1 MRPIPEYTI
10 VIPSTALRAI
20 KCGAYNSKD
29 QSLLVSSS
37 WGPTRLLRIAPDF
50 VAPGVD
56 VKGIYPTGYGTM
68 TGTSVAAA
76 ITAGIAALL
85 FEWGIVNGNKPAMDS
100 DLIRSY
106 ISNVQLFPEQT
117 AIQNVLLLPSY
128 NAIDI
133 PYPTLWG
140 TYPPKIPESEVKK
153 LPLPTGQ
160 IVLPEPVVPSLIT
173 VHEGRPE
180 DSSASNYTVGF
191 KDYIKNVASCEIYST
206 WPREAIKANVF
217 AILSFTLSRVYT
229 EWYRGKGYGFT
240 ITNSTAFDQAFSFG
254 RNIFDEISE
263 VVDEIFTTYISRPD
277 LVQPLFTQYCDGKR
291 VKRAGWLS
299 QWGSKELADQ
309 GLNALQILKTYYGS
323 DIVLK
328 QAKKV
333 EGIPLSFTNVLKIGS
348 TGDAVKTIQQQLNTI
363 SNNYPLIKKVV
374 VDGVYGASTAEAVR
388 TFQQIFD
395 LPETGEVNFPT
406 WYSISNIFVAIS
418 KLA

>member
-1 MRPIPEYTI
+1 M
-10 VIPSTALRAI
+10 
-20 KCGAYNSKD
+20 
-29 QSLLVSSS
+29 
-37 WGPTRLLRIAPDF
+37 
-50 VAPGVD
+50 
-56 VKGIYPTGYGTM
+56 
-68 TGTSVAAA
+68 
-76 ITAGIAALL
+76 
-85 FEWGIVNGNKPAMDS
+85 
-100 DLIRSY
+100 
-106 ISNVQLFPEQT
+106 
-117 AIQNVLLLPSY
+117 
-128 NAIDI
+128 
-133 PYPTLWG
+133 
-140 TYPPKIPESEVKK
+140 
-153 LPLPTGQ
+153 
-160 IVLPEPVVPSLIT
+160 
-173 VHEGRPE
+173 
-180 DSSASNYTVGF
+180 GF

-333 EGIPLSFTNVLKIGS
+333 EGIPLSFTNVLKNGS

-418 KLA
+418 KLAPV

>member
-1 MRPIPEYTI
+1 M
-10 VIPSTALRAI
+10 S
-20 KCGAYNSKD
+20 
-29 QSLLVSSS
+29 
-37 WGPTRLLRIAPDF
+37 
-50 VAPGVD
+50 
-56 VKGIYPTGYGTM
+56 
-68 TGTSVAAA
+68 
-76 ITAGIAALL
+76 
-85 FEWGIVNGNKPAMDS
+85 NGNTLMDFNTSGGLGYLQVNTFFQGVGSPIQGATVRVFNS
-100 DLIRSY
+100 DTKSIVSESQTDAQGQVKNIALITPPIEYSLQYGLPRPFNQYDVQVIYQDYQSAY

-128 NAIDI
+128 NDIDI

-140 TYPPKIPESEVKK
+140 TYPPKIPESEVKR

-160 IVLPEPVVPSLIT
+160 VVLPEPVVPSLIT

-191 KDYIKNVASCEIYST
+191 QDYIKNVASCEIYST

>member
-1 MRPIPEYTI
+1 M
-10 VIPSTALRAI
+10 S
-20 KCGAYNSKD
+20 
-29 QSLLVSSS
+29 
-37 WGPTRLLRIAPDF
+37 
-50 VAPGVD
+50 
-56 VKGIYPTGYGTM
+56 
-68 TGTSVAAA
+68 
-76 ITAGIAALL
+76 
-85 FEWGIVNGNKPAMDS
+85 NGNTLMDFNTSAGLGYLQVNTFFQGVGSPAQGATVRVFNS
-100 DLIRSY
+100 DTKSIVSESQTDAQGQVKNIALITPPIEYSLQYGLPRPFNQYDVQVIYQDYQSAY

-140 TYPPKIPESEVKK
+140 TYPPKIPESEVKR

-160 IVLPEPVVPSLIT
+160 VVLPEPVVPSLIT

-191 KDYIKNVASCEIYST
+191 QDYIKNVASCEIYST

>member
-1 MRPIPEYTI
+1 M
-10 VIPSTALRAI
+10 S
-20 KCGAYNSKD
+20 
-29 QSLLVSSS
+29 
-37 WGPTRLLRIAPDF
+37 
-50 VAPGVD
+50 
-56 VKGIYPTGYGTM
+56 
-68 TGTSVAAA
+68 
-76 ITAGIAALL
+76 
-85 FEWGIVNGNKPAMDS
+85 NGNTLMDFNTSGGLGYLQVNTFFQGVGSPAQGATVRVFNS
-100 DLIRSY
+100 DTKSIVSESQTDAQGQVKNIALITPPIEYSLQYGLPRPFNQYDVQVIYQDYQSAY

-140 TYPPKIPESEVKK
+140 TYPPKIPESEVKR

-160 IVLPEPVVPSLIT
+160 VVLPEPVVPSLIT

-217 AILSFTLSRVYT
+217 AILSFTLNRVYT

>member
-1 MRPIPEYTI
+1 M
-10 VIPSTALRAI
+10 S
-20 KCGAYNSKD
+20 
-29 QSLLVSSS
+29 
-37 WGPTRLLRIAPDF
+37 
-50 VAPGVD
+50 
-56 VKGIYPTGYGTM
+56 
-68 TGTSVAAA
+68 
-76 ITAGIAALL
+76 
-85 FEWGIVNGNKPAMDS
+85 NGNTLMDFNTSGGLGYLQVNTFFQGVGSPAQGATVRVFNS
-100 DLIRSY
+100 DTKSIVSESQTDAQGQVKNIALITPPIEYSLQYGLPRPFNQYDVQVIYQDYQSVY

-191 KDYIKNVASCEIYST
+191 QDYIKNVASCEIYST

-418 KLA
+418 KVQFTRDYTG

>member
-1 MRPIPEYTI
+1 M
-10 VIPSTALRAI
+10 S
-20 KCGAYNSKD
+20 
-29 QSLLVSSS
+29 
-37 WGPTRLLRIAPDF
+37 
-50 VAPGVD
+50 
-56 VKGIYPTGYGTM
+56 
-68 TGTSVAAA
+68 
-76 ITAGIAALL
+76 
-85 FEWGIVNGNKPAMDS
+85 NGNTLMDFNTSGGLGYLQVNTFFQGVGSPIQGATVRVFNS
-100 DLIRSY
+100 DTKSIVSESQTDAQGQVKNIALITPPIEYSLQYGLPRPFNQYDVQVIYQDYQSAY

-140 TYPPKIPESEVKK
+140 TYPPKIPESEVKRV
-153 LPLPTGQ
+153 PLPTGQ
-160 IVLPEPVVPSLIT
+160 VVLPEPVVPSLIT

-191 KDYIKNVASCEIYST
+191 QDYIKNVASCEIYST

-217 AILSFTLSRVYT
+217 AILSFTLNRVYT

>member
-1 MRPIPEYTI
+1 M
-10 VIPSTALRAI
+10 S
-20 KCGAYNSKD
+20 
-29 QSLLVSSS
+29 
-37 WGPTRLLRIAPDF
+37 
-50 VAPGVD
+50 
-56 VKGIYPTGYGTM
+56 
-68 TGTSVAAA
+68 
-76 ITAGIAALL
+76 
-85 FEWGIVNGNKPAMDS
+85 NGNTLMDFNTSGGLGYLQVNTFFQGVGSPAQGATVRVFNS
-100 DLIRSY
+100 DTKSIVSESQTDAQGQVKNIALITPPIEYSLQYGLPRPFNQYDVQVIYQDYQSAY

-128 NAIDI
+128 HAIDI

-140 TYPPKIPESEVKK
+140 TYPPKIPESEVKR

-160 IVLPEPVVPSLIT
+160 VVLPEPVVPSLIT

-191 KDYIKNVASCEIYST
+191 KDYIKNVASSEIYST

>member
-1 MRPIPEYTI
+1 M
-10 VIPSTALRAI
+10 S
-20 KCGAYNSKD
+20 
-29 QSLLVSSS
+29 
-37 WGPTRLLRIAPDF
+37 
-50 VAPGVD
+50 
-56 VKGIYPTGYGTM
+56 
-68 TGTSVAAA
+68 
-76 ITAGIAALL
+76 
-85 FEWGIVNGNKPAMDS
+85 NGNTLMDFNTSGGLGYLQVNTFFQGVGSPAQGATVRVFNS
-100 DLIRSY
+100 DTKSIVSESQTDAQGQVKNIALITPPIEYSLQYGLPRPFNHYDVQVIYQDYQSVY

-140 TYPPKIPESEVKK
+140 TYPPKIPESEVKR

-160 IVLPEPVVPSLIT
+160 VVLPEPVVPSLIT

>member
-1 MRPIPEYTI
+1 M
-10 VIPSTALRAI
+10 S
-20 KCGAYNSKD
+20 
-29 QSLLVSSS
+29 
-37 WGPTRLLRIAPDF
+37 
-50 VAPGVD
+50 
-56 VKGIYPTGYGTM
+56 
-68 TGTSVAAA
+68 
-76 ITAGIAALL
+76 
-85 FEWGIVNGNKPAMDS
+85 NGNTLMDFNTSGGLGYLQVNTFFQGVGSPAQGATVRVFNS
-100 DLIRSY
+100 DTKSIVSESQTDAQGQMKNIALITPPIEYSLQYGLPRPFNQYDVQVIYQDYQSAY

-140 TYPPKIPESEVKK
+140 TYPPKIPESEVKR

-160 IVLPEPVVPSLIT
+160 VVLPEPVVPSLIT

-191 KDYIKNVASCEIYST
+191 QDYIKNVASCEIYST

-263 VVDEIFTTYISRPD
+263 VVDEIFTTYISWPD
-277 LVQPLFTQYCDGKR
+277 LVQPLFTLYCDGKR

-333 EGIPLSFTNVLKIGS
+333 EGIPLSFTNVLKTGS

>member
-1 MRPIPEYTI
+1 M
-10 VIPSTALRAI
+10 S
-20 KCGAYNSKD
+20 
-29 QSLLVSSS
+29 
-37 WGPTRLLRIAPDF
+37 
-50 VAPGVD
+50 
-56 VKGIYPTGYGTM
+56 
-68 TGTSVAAA
+68 
-76 ITAGIAALL
+76 
-85 FEWGIVNGNKPAMDS
+85 NGNTPKDFNTSGGLGYLQVNTFLQGVGSPTQGVTVRVLNS
-100 DLIRSY
+100 DTKSIVSESQTDAQGQVKNIALITPPIEYSLQYGSPRPFNQYDVQVIYQDYQSAY
-106 ISNVQLFPEQT
+106 ISNVQLFPGQT
-117 AIQNVLLLPSY
+117 AIQNVFLLPSY

-140 TYPPKIPESEVKK
+140 IYPPKIPESEVKK

-191 KDYIKNVASCEIYST
+191 KDYIKNVASSEIYST

-217 AILSFTLSRVYT
+217 AILSFTLNRVYT

-240 ITNSTAFDQAFSFG
+240 ITNSTAFDQSFSFG

-299 QWGSKELADQ
+299 QWGSKDLADQ

-348 TGDAVKTIQQQLNTI
+348 TGGAVKTIQQQLNAI

-388 TFQQIFD
+388 TFQQIFN

>member
-1 MRPIPEYTI
+1 M
-10 VIPSTALRAI
+10 S
-20 KCGAYNSKD
+20 
-29 QSLLVSSS
+29 
-37 WGPTRLLRIAPDF
+37 
-50 VAPGVD
+50 
-56 VKGIYPTGYGTM
+56 
-68 TGTSVAAA
+68 
-76 ITAGIAALL
+76 
-85 FEWGIVNGNKPAMDS
+85 NGNTLMDFNTSGGLGYLQVNTFFQGVGSPAQGATVRAFNS
-100 DLIRSY
+100 DTKSIVSESQTDAQGQVKNIALITPPIEYSLQYGLPRPFNQYDVQVIYQDYQSAY

-140 TYPPKIPESEVKK
+140 TYPPKIPESEVKR

-160 IVLPEPVVPSLIT
+160 VVLPEPVVPSLIT

-191 KDYIKNVASCEIYST
+191 QDYIKNVASCEIYST

>member
-1 MRPIPEYTI
+1 M
-10 VIPSTALRAI
+10 S
-20 KCGAYNSKD
+20 
-29 QSLLVSSS
+29 
-37 WGPTRLLRIAPDF
+37 
-50 VAPGVD
+50 
-56 VKGIYPTGYGTM
+56 
-68 TGTSVAAA
+68 
-76 ITAGIAALL
+76 
-85 FEWGIVNGNKPAMDS
+85 NGNTLMDFNTSGGLGYLQVNTFFQGVGSPAQGATVRVFNS
-100 DLIRSY
+100 DTKSIVSESQTDAQGQVKNIALITPPIEYSLQYGLPRPFNQYDVQVIYQDYQSEY

-333 EGIPLSFTNVLKIGS
+333 EGIPLSFTNVLKNGS

>member
-1 MRPIPEYTI
+1 M
-10 VIPSTALRAI
+10 S
-20 KCGAYNSKD
+20 
-29 QSLLVSSS
+29 
-37 WGPTRLLRIAPDF
+37 
-50 VAPGVD
+50 
-56 VKGIYPTGYGTM
+56 
-68 TGTSVAAA
+68 
-76 ITAGIAALL
+76 
-85 FEWGIVNGNKPAMDS
+85 NGNTLMDFNTSGGLGYLQVNTFFQGVGSPAQGATVRVFNS
-100 DLIRSY
+100 DTKSIVSESQTDAQGQVKNIALITPPIEYSLQYGLPRPFNQYDVQVIYQDYQSVY

-140 TYPPKIPESEVKK
+140 TYPPKIPESEVKR

-160 IVLPEPVVPSLIT
+160 VVLPEPVVPSLIT

-333 EGIPLSFTNVLKIGS
+333 EGVPLSFTNVLKIGS

>member
-1 MRPIPEYTI
+1 M
-10 VIPSTALRAI
+10 S
-20 KCGAYNSKD
+20 
-29 QSLLVSSS
+29 
-37 WGPTRLLRIAPDF
+37 
-50 VAPGVD
+50 
-56 VKGIYPTGYGTM
+56 
-68 TGTSVAAA
+68 
-76 ITAGIAALL
+76 
-85 FEWGIVNGNKPAMDS
+85 NGNTLMDFNTSGGLGYLQVNTFFQGVGSPAQGATVRVFNS
-100 DLIRSY
+100 DTKSIVSESQTDAQGQVKNIALITPPIEYSLQYGLPRPFNQYDVQVIYQDYQSAY

-140 TYPPKIPESEVKK
+140 TYPPKIPESEVKR

-160 IVLPEPVVPSLIT
+160 VVLPEPVVPSLIT

-191 KDYIKNVASCEIYST
+191 QDYIKNVASCEIYST

-395 LPETGEVNFPT
+395 LPETGEINFPT

>member
-1 MRPIPEYTI
+1 M
-10 VIPSTALRAI
+10 S
-20 KCGAYNSKD
+20 
-29 QSLLVSSS
+29 
-37 WGPTRLLRIAPDF
+37 
-50 VAPGVD
+50 
-56 VKGIYPTGYGTM
+56 
-68 TGTSVAAA
+68 
-76 ITAGIAALL
+76 
-85 FEWGIVNGNKPAMDS
+85 NGNTLMDFNTSGGLGYLQVNTFFQGVGSPAQGATVRVFNS
-100 DLIRSY
+100 DTKSIVSESQTDAQGQVKNIALITPPIEYSLQYGLPRPFNQYDVQVIYQDYQSVY

-333 EGIPLSFTNVLKIGS
+333 EGIPLSFTNVLKNGS

-406 WYSISNIFVAIS
+406 WYSISNIFVAITNQEE
-418 KLA
+418 

>member
-1 MRPIPEYTI
+1 M
-10 VIPSTALRAI
+10 S
-20 KCGAYNSKD
+20 
-29 QSLLVSSS
+29 
-37 WGPTRLLRIAPDF
+37 
-50 VAPGVD
+50 
-56 VKGIYPTGYGTM
+56 
-68 TGTSVAAA
+68 
-76 ITAGIAALL
+76 
-85 FEWGIVNGNKPAMDS
+85 NGNTLMDFNTSGGLGYLQVNTFFQGVGSPAQGATVRVFNS
-100 DLIRSY
+100 DTKSIVSESQTDAQGQVKNIALITPPIEYSLQYGLPRPFNQYDVQVIYQDYQSVY
-106 ISNVQLFPEQT
+106 ISNVQLFPERT

-140 TYPPKIPESEVKK
+140 TYPPKIPESEVKR

-160 IVLPEPVVPSLIT
+160 VVLPEPVVPSLIT

>member
-1 MRPIPEYTI
+1 M
-10 VIPSTALRAI
+10 S
-20 KCGAYNSKD
+20 
-29 QSLLVSSS
+29 
-37 WGPTRLLRIAPDF
+37 
-50 VAPGVD
+50 
-56 VKGIYPTGYGTM
+56 
-68 TGTSVAAA
+68 
-76 ITAGIAALL
+76 
-85 FEWGIVNGNKPAMDS
+85 NGNTLMDFNTSGGLGYLQVNTFFQGVGSPAQGATVRVFNS
-100 DLIRSY
+100 DTKSIVSESQTDAQGQVKNIALITPPIEYSLQYGLPRPFNQYDVQVIYQDYQSAY

-333 EGIPLSFTNVLKIGS
+333 EGIPLSFTNVLKNGS

>member
-1 MRPIPEYTI
+1 M
-10 VIPSTALRAI
+10 S
-20 KCGAYNSKD
+20 
-29 QSLLVSSS
+29 
-37 WGPTRLLRIAPDF
+37 
-50 VAPGVD
+50 
-56 VKGIYPTGYGTM
+56 
-68 TGTSVAAA
+68 
-76 ITAGIAALL
+76 
-85 FEWGIVNGNKPAMDS
+85 NGNTLMDFNTSGGLGYLQVNTFFQGVGSPIQGATVRVFNS
-100 DLIRSY
+100 DTKSIVSESQTDAQGQVKNIALITPPIEYSLQYGLPRPFNQYDVQVIYQDYQSAY

-117 AIQNVLLLPSY
+117 AIQNVFLLPSY
-128 NAIDI
+128 NDIDI

-180 DSSASNYTVGF
+180 DSSANNYTVGF

-333 EGIPLSFTNVLKIGS
+333 EGIPLSFTNVLKTGS
-348 TGDAVKTIQQQLNTI
+348 TGDAVKTIQQQLNAI

>member
-1 MRPIPEYTI
+1 M
-10 VIPSTALRAI
+10 S
-20 KCGAYNSKD
+20 
-29 QSLLVSSS
+29 
-37 WGPTRLLRIAPDF
+37 
-50 VAPGVD
+50 
-56 VKGIYPTGYGTM
+56 
-68 TGTSVAAA
+68 
-76 ITAGIAALL
+76 
-85 FEWGIVNGNKPAMDS
+85 NGNTLMDFNTSGGLGYLQVNTFFQGVGSPAQGATVRVFNS
-100 DLIRSY
+100 DTKSIVSESQTDAQGQVKNIALITPPIEYSLQYGLPRPFNQYDVQVIYQDYQSVY

-128 NAIDI
+128 NDIDI

>member
-1 MRPIPEYTI
+1 M
-10 VIPSTALRAI
+10 S
-20 KCGAYNSKD
+20 
-29 QSLLVSSS
+29 
-37 WGPTRLLRIAPDF
+37 
-50 VAPGVD
+50 
-56 VKGIYPTGYGTM
+56 
-68 TGTSVAAA
+68 
-76 ITAGIAALL
+76 
-85 FEWGIVNGNKPAMDS
+85 NGNTLMDFNTSGGLGYLQVNTFFQGVGSPAQGATVRVFNS
-100 DLIRSY
+100 DTKSIVSESQTDAQGQVKNIALITPPIEYSLQYGLPRPFNQYDVQVIYQDYQSVY

-191 KDYIKNVASCEIYST
+191 QDYIKNVASCEIYST

>member
-1 MRPIPEYTI
+1 M
-10 VIPSTALRAI
+10 S
-20 KCGAYNSKD
+20 
-29 QSLLVSSS
+29 
-37 WGPTRLLRIAPDF
+37 
-50 VAPGVD
+50 
-56 VKGIYPTGYGTM
+56 
-68 TGTSVAAA
+68 
-76 ITAGIAALL
+76 
-85 FEWGIVNGNKPAMDS
+85 NGNTLMDFNTSGGLGYLQVNTFFQGVGSPAQGATVRVFNS
-100 DLIRSY
+100 DTKSIVSESQTDAQGQVKNIALITPPIEYSLQYGLPRPFNQYDVQVIYQDYQSAY

-160 IVLPEPVVPSLIT
+160 VVLPEPVVPSLIT

-191 KDYIKNVASCEIYST
+191 KDYIKNVASSEIYST

>member
-1 MRPIPEYTI
+1 M
-10 VIPSTALRAI
+10 S
-20 KCGAYNSKD
+20 
-29 QSLLVSSS
+29 
-37 WGPTRLLRIAPDF
+37 
-50 VAPGVD
+50 
-56 VKGIYPTGYGTM
+56 
-68 TGTSVAAA
+68 
-76 ITAGIAALL
+76 
-85 FEWGIVNGNKPAMDS
+85 NGNTLMDFNTSGGLGYLQVNTFFQGVGSPAQGATVRVFNS
-100 DLIRSY
+100 DTKSIVSESQTDAQGQVKNIALITPPIEYSLQYGLPRPFNQYDVQVIYQDYQSAY

-128 NAIDI
+128 NDIDI

-160 IVLPEPVVPSLIT
+160 VVLPEPVVPSLIT

>member
-1 MRPIPEYTI
+1 M
-10 VIPSTALRAI
+10 S
-20 KCGAYNSKD
+20 
-29 QSLLVSSS
+29 
-37 WGPTRLLRIAPDF
+37 
-50 VAPGVD
+50 
-56 VKGIYPTGYGTM
+56 
-68 TGTSVAAA
+68 
-76 ITAGIAALL
+76 
-85 FEWGIVNGNKPAMDS
+85 NGNTLMDFNTSGGLGYLQVNTFLQGVGSPMQGATVRVLNS
-100 DLIRSY
+100 DTKSIVSESQTDAQGQVKNIALITPPIEYSLQYGLPRPFNQYDVQVIYQDYQSAY

-128 NAIDI
+128 NDIDI

-140 TYPPKIPESEVKK
+140 TYPPKIPESEVKR

-160 IVLPEPVVPSLIT
+160 VVLPEPVVPSLIT

-180 DSSASNYTVGF
+180 DSSANNYTVGF

-333 EGIPLSFTNVLKIGS
+333 EGIPLSFTNVLKTGS
-348 TGDAVKTIQQQLNTI
+348 TGDAVKTIQQQLNAI

>member
-1 MRPIPEYTI
+1 M
-10 VIPSTALRAI
+10 S
-20 KCGAYNSKD
+20 
-29 QSLLVSSS
+29 
-37 WGPTRLLRIAPDF
+37 
-50 VAPGVD
+50 
-56 VKGIYPTGYGTM
+56 
-68 TGTSVAAA
+68 
-76 ITAGIAALL
+76 
-85 FEWGIVNGNKPAMDS
+85 NGNTPKDFNTSGGLGYLQVNTFLQGVGSPTQGVTVRVLNS
-100 DLIRSY
+100 DTKSIVSESQTDAQGQVKNIALITPPVEYSLQYGSPRPFNQYDVQVIYQDYQSAY
-106 ISNVQLFPEQT
+106 ISNVQLFPGQT
-117 AIQNVLLLPSY
+117 AIQNVFLLPSY

-140 TYPPKIPESEVKK
+140 IYPPKIPESEVKK

-191 KDYIKNVASCEIYST
+191 KDYIKNVASSEIYST

-217 AILSFTLSRVYT
+217 AILSFTLNRVYT

-240 ITNSTAFDQAFSFG
+240 ITNSTAFDQSFSFG

>member
-1 MRPIPEYTI
+1 M
-10 VIPSTALRAI
+10 S
-20 KCGAYNSKD
+20 
-29 QSLLVSSS
+29 
-37 WGPTRLLRIAPDF
+37 
-50 VAPGVD
+50 
-56 VKGIYPTGYGTM
+56 
-68 TGTSVAAA
+68 
-76 ITAGIAALL
+76 
-85 FEWGIVNGNKPAMDS
+85 NGNTLMDFNTSGGLGYLQVNTFFQGVGSPAQGATVRVFNS
-100 DLIRSY
+100 DTKSIVSESQTDAQGQVKNIALITPPIEYSLQYGLPRPFNQYDVQVIYQDYQSAY

-140 TYPPKIPESEVKK
+140 TYPPKIPESEVKR

-191 KDYIKNVASCEIYST
+191 QDYIKNVASCEIYST

-217 AILSFTLSRVYT
+217 AILSFTLNRVYT

>member
-1 MRPIPEYTI
+1 M
-10 VIPSTALRAI
+10 S
-20 KCGAYNSKD
+20 
-29 QSLLVSSS
+29 
-37 WGPTRLLRIAPDF
+37 
-50 VAPGVD
+50 
-56 VKGIYPTGYGTM
+56 
-68 TGTSVAAA
+68 
-76 ITAGIAALL
+76 
-85 FEWGIVNGNKPAMDS
+85 NGNTLMDFNTSGGLGYLQVNTFFQGVGSPIQGATVRVFNS
-100 DLIRSY
+100 DTKSIVSESQTDAQGQVKNIALITPPIEYSLQYGLPRPFNQYDVQVIYQDYQSAY

-128 NAIDI
+128 NDIDI

-140 TYPPKIPESEVKK
+140 TYPPKIPESEVKR

-160 IVLPEPVVPSLIT
+160 VVLPEPVVPSLIT

>member
-1 MRPIPEYTI
+1 M
-10 VIPSTALRAI
+10 S
-20 KCGAYNSKD
+20 
-29 QSLLVSSS
+29 
-37 WGPTRLLRIAPDF
+37 
-50 VAPGVD
+50 
-56 VKGIYPTGYGTM
+56 
-68 TGTSVAAA
+68 
-76 ITAGIAALL
+76 
-85 FEWGIVNGNKPAMDS
+85 NGNTPKDFNTSGGLGYLQVNTFFQGVGSPAQGATVRVFNS
-100 DLIRSY
+100 DTKSIVSESQTDAQGQVKNIALITPPIEYSLQYGLPRPFNQYDVQVIYQDYQSAY
-106 ISNVQLFPEQT
+106 ISNVQLFPGQT
-117 AIQNVLLLPSY
+117 AIQNVFLLPSY

-333 EGIPLSFTNVLKIGS
+333 EGIPLSFTNVLKNGS

>member
-1 MRPIPEYTI
+1 M
-10 VIPSTALRAI
+10 S
-20 KCGAYNSKD
+20 
-29 QSLLVSSS
+29 
-37 WGPTRLLRIAPDF
+37 
-50 VAPGVD
+50 
-56 VKGIYPTGYGTM
+56 
-68 TGTSVAAA
+68 
-76 ITAGIAALL
+76 
-85 FEWGIVNGNKPAMDS
+85 NGNTLMDFNTSGGLGYLQVNTFFQGVGSPAQGATVRVFNS
-100 DLIRSY
+100 DTKSIVSESQTDAQGQVKNIALITPPIEYSLQYGLPRPFNQYDVQVIYQDYQSAY

-140 TYPPKIPESEVKK
+140 TYPPKIPESEVKRV
-153 LPLPTGQ
+153 PLPTGQ
-160 IVLPEPVVPSLIT
+160 VVLPEPVVPSLIT

-191 KDYIKNVASCEIYST
+191 QDYIKNVASCEIYST

>member
-1 MRPIPEYTI
+1 M
-10 VIPSTALRAI
+10 S
-20 KCGAYNSKD
+20 
-29 QSLLVSSS
+29 
-37 WGPTRLLRIAPDF
+37 
-50 VAPGVD
+50 
-56 VKGIYPTGYGTM
+56 
-68 TGTSVAAA
+68 
-76 ITAGIAALL
+76 
-85 FEWGIVNGNKPAMDS
+85 NGNTLMDFNTSGGLGYLQVNTFFQGVGSPAQGATVRVFNS
-100 DLIRSY
+100 DTKSIVSESQTDAQGQVKNIALITPPIEYSLQYGLPRPFNQYDVQVIYQDYQSVY

-140 TYPPKIPESEVKK
+140 TYPPKIPESEVKRV
-153 LPLPTGQ
+153 PLPTGQ
-160 IVLPEPVVPSLIT
+160 VVLPEPVVPSLIT

-191 KDYIKNVASCEIYST
+191 QDYIKNVASCEIYST

>member
-1 MRPIPEYTI
+1 M
-10 VIPSTALRAI
+10 S
-20 KCGAYNSKD
+20 
-29 QSLLVSSS
+29 
-37 WGPTRLLRIAPDF
+37 
-50 VAPGVD
+50 
-56 VKGIYPTGYGTM
+56 
-68 TGTSVAAA
+68 
-76 ITAGIAALL
+76 
-85 FEWGIVNGNKPAMDS
+85 NGNTLMDFNTSGGLGYLQVNTFFQGVGSPAQGATVRVFNS
-100 DLIRSY
+100 DTKSIVSESQTDAQGQVKNIALITPPIEYSLQYGLPRPFNQYDVQVIYQDYQSAY

-140 TYPPKIPESEVKK
+140 TYPPKIPESEVKR
-153 LPLPTGQ
+153 LPLLTGQ
-160 IVLPEPVVPSLIT
+160 VVLPEPVVPSLIT

-191 KDYIKNVASCEIYST
+191 QDYIKNVASCEIYST

>member
-1 MRPIPEYTI
+1 M
-10 VIPSTALRAI
+10 S
-20 KCGAYNSKD
+20 
-29 QSLLVSSS
+29 
-37 WGPTRLLRIAPDF
+37 
-50 VAPGVD
+50 
-56 VKGIYPTGYGTM
+56 
-68 TGTSVAAA
+68 
-76 ITAGIAALL
+76 
-85 FEWGIVNGNKPAMDS
+85 NGNTLMDFNTSGGLGYLQVNTFFQGVGSPIQGATVRVFNS
-100 DLIRSY
+100 DTKSIVSESQTDAQGQVKNIALITPPIEYSLQYGLPRPFNQYDVQVIYQDYQSAY

-128 NAIDI
+128 NDIDI

-140 TYPPKIPESEVKK
+140 TYPPKIPESEVKR

-160 IVLPEPVVPSLIT
+160 VVLPEPVVPSLIT

-191 KDYIKNVASCEIYST
+191 QDYIKNVASCEIYST

-291 VKRAGWLS
+291 VKRVGWLS

>member
-1 MRPIPEYTI
+1 M
-10 VIPSTALRAI
+10 S
-20 KCGAYNSKD
+20 
-29 QSLLVSSS
+29 
-37 WGPTRLLRIAPDF
+37 
-50 VAPGVD
+50 
-56 VKGIYPTGYGTM
+56 
-68 TGTSVAAA
+68 
-76 ITAGIAALL
+76 
-85 FEWGIVNGNKPAMDS
+85 NGNTLMDFNTSGGLGYLQVNTFFQGVGSPAQGATVRVFNS
-100 DLIRSY
+100 DTKSIVSESQTDAQGQVKNIALITPPIEYSLQYGLPRPFNQYDVQVIYQDYQSAY

-128 NAIDI
+128 NDIDI

-180 DSSASNYTVGF
+180 DSSASNYTVRF

>member
-1 MRPIPEYTI
+1 M
-10 VIPSTALRAI
+10 S
-20 KCGAYNSKD
+20 
-29 QSLLVSSS
+29 
-37 WGPTRLLRIAPDF
+37 
-50 VAPGVD
+50 
-56 VKGIYPTGYGTM
+56 
-68 TGTSVAAA
+68 
-76 ITAGIAALL
+76 
-85 FEWGIVNGNKPAMDS
+85 NGNTLMDFNTSGGLGYLQVNTFFQGVGSPAQGATVRVFNS
-100 DLIRSY
+100 DTKSIVSESQTDAQGQVKNIALITPPIEYSLQYGLPRPFNQYDVQVIYQDYQSAY

-128 NAIDI
+128 NDIDI

>member
-1 MRPIPEYTI
+1 MSDGNTLMDFNTSGGLGYLQVNTFFQGVGSPAQGATVRVFNSDTKSIVSESQTDAQGQVKNIALITPPIEYSLQYGLPRPFNQYDVQ
-10 VIPSTALRAI
+10 VI
-20 KCGAYNSKD
+20 YQD
-29 QSLLVSSS
+29 YQSV
-37 WGPTRLLRIAPDF
+37 
-50 VAPGVD
+50 
-56 VKGIYPTGYGTM
+56 
-68 TGTSVAAA
+68 
-76 ITAGIAALL
+76 
-85 FEWGIVNGNKPAMDS
+85 
-100 DLIRSY
+100 Y

>member
-1 MRPIPEYTI
+1 M
-10 VIPSTALRAI
+10 S
-20 KCGAYNSKD
+20 
-29 QSLLVSSS
+29 
-37 WGPTRLLRIAPDF
+37 
-50 VAPGVD
+50 
-56 VKGIYPTGYGTM
+56 
-68 TGTSVAAA
+68 
-76 ITAGIAALL
+76 
-85 FEWGIVNGNKPAMDS
+85 NGNTLKDS
-100 DLIRSY
+100 NTSGGLGYLQVNTFLQGVGSPTQGATVRVLNSDTKSIVSESQTDAQGQVKNIALITPPIEYSLQYGLPRPFNQYDVQVIYQDYQSVY

-191 KDYIKNVASCEIYST
+191 KDYIKNVASSEIYST